1 MSDITEYERRI
12 SAALARI
19 EYGIEIGRGPG
30 RAAGRAADRAADRAS
45 DGAPAAVTEALAMQ
59 IAALEEALDQ
69 ERAAVARLAGEL
81 ADRDAAAP
89 APVLSVV
96 PGPGAGSGP
105 DAAAERERIAT
116 LEAELRAERD
126 SNAQLVERVRGI
138 KDKQEQTVGA
148 LEKRVAKL
156 SESLEA
162 GSTDAAKLRRVNGQ
176 LRETNVALREALARG
191 LGDAGLINRAMEA
204 ELEALRAARA
214 SEAAEID
221 EILAELGPMLKEAAN
236 A

>member
-19 EYGIEIGRGPG
+19 GRGIDG
-30 RAAGRAADRAADRAS
+30 LGTGV
-45 DGAPAAVTEALAMQ
+45 GAPAPADTEQAAALEALTMQ
-59 IAALEEALDQ
+59 VAALEEALDQ
-69 ERAAVARLAGEL
+69 ERAAVARLAAEL
-81 ADRDAAAP
+81 ADRDAAP
-89 APVLSVV
+89 EPSVV
-96 PGPGAGSGP
+96 VDFLPSGGPEAARIAALESEL
-105 DAAAERERIAT
+105 AAERE
-116 LEAELRAERD
+116 
-126 SNAQLVERVRGI
+126 SNAQLVERVRAI

-156 SESLEA
+156 SESLDA

-176 LRETNVALREALARG
+176 LRESNIALREAIARG
-191 LGDAGLINRAMEA
+191 LPDAGLINRGLEV

-214 SEAAEID
+214 SEAAEMD
-221 EILAELGPMLKEAAN
+221 EILAELRPMLKEAAR